1 MSTSSEDYVND
12 ITLQYFTNK
21 EFASQT
27 KKHLV
32 AKNPK
37 VKPKEKKFYKKR
49 IMALTKSLLYDIDP
63 EDESMC
69 LANLPPD
76 IPLAFTTYL
85 KKCIDYFKTLDRT
98 DILQEDYKDII
109 KLNSSDPNT
118 SEYIDSCQEEVDAEF
133 LRSVH
138 VKAAN
143 TLDNFVQK
151 TNGKKENIDFPQ
163 KRSVNL
169 SDPSLKNKG
178 VGKKKNVSTE
188 YEEGKKNKIKES
200 KNSEKRR
207 KEKKRQKDKEDK
219 ETTM

>member
-1 MSTSSEDYVND
+1 M
-12 ITLQYFTNK
+12 L
-21 EFASQT
+21 
-27 KKHLV
+27 
-32 AKNPK
+32 
-37 VKPKEKKFYKKR
+37 R
-49 IMALTKSLLYDIDP
+49 RSLLYDIEP

-76 IPLAFTTYL
+76 IPSAFTTYL
-85 KKCIDYFKTLDRT
+85 KKSIDYFKTLDRT
-98 DILQEDYKDII
+98 DILQEDYKEIV
-109 KLNSSDPNT
+109 KLNSSNPNT

-151 TNGKKENIDFPQ
+151 TNVKKENTDFPQ

>member
-49 IMALTKSLLYDIDP
+49 IMALTKSLLYDIEP

-76 IPLAFTTYL
+76 IPSAFTTYL
-85 KKCIDYFKTLDRT
+85 KKCIDYFKTLDKQIFYRKIT
-98 DILQEDYKDII
+98 
-109 KLNSSDPNT
+109 
-118 SEYIDSCQEEVDAEF
+118 
-133 LRSVH
+133 
-138 VKAAN
+138 
-143 TLDNFVQK
+143 
-151 TNGKKENIDFPQ
+151 KK
-163 KRSVNL
+163 
-169 SDPSLKNKG
+169 
-178 VGKKKNVSTE
+178 
-188 YEEGKKNKIKES
+188 
-200 KNSEKRR
+200 
-207 KEKKRQKDKEDK
+207 
-219 ETTM
+219 